1 MINRLIMRRR
11 PPKKPEPQQRYVLP
25 RINTIETMDCDH
37 VDTPQRVIEQTYGI
51 EAFFP
56 ALSEMFSEESVTV
69 RVYASPATR
78 DLLVGLHDDM
88 AQEGRVGTVRIGDVL
103 GNIDVA
109 ERMGRDADVNDE
121 CNELSYRRNHGA

>member
-1 MINRLIMRRR
+1 MNRLIMRRR

-25 RINTIETMDCDH
+25 RIHTIETMDCDH

-69 RVYASPATR
+69 RVYASPAAR
-78 DLLVGLHDDM
+78 DLLVAIHDDM
-88 AQEGRVGTVRIGDVL
+88 AQEGQVGTVRIGDVL
-103 GNIDVA
+103 GNIDVV
-109 ERMGRDADVNDE
+109 ERMGSDIHVNDE
-121 CNELSYRRNHGA
+121 YAEIFYRHNHSK

>member
-1 MINRLIMRRR
+1 MNRLIMRRR

-69 RVYASPATR
+69 RVYASPAAR
-78 DLLVGLHDDM
+78 DLLVAIHDDM
-88 AQEGRVGTVRIGDVL
+88 AQEGQVGTVRIGDVL
-103 GNIDVA
+103 GNIDVV
-109 ERMGRDADVNDE
+109 ERMGSDIHVNDE
-121 CNELSYRRNHGA
+121 YAEIFYRHNQEK

>member
-1 MINRLIMRRR
+1 MNRLIMRRR

-25 RINTIETMDCDH
+25 RIHTINTMDCDH

-69 RVYASPATR
+69 RVYASPAAR
-78 DLLVGLHDDM
+78 DLLVAIHDDM

-109 ERMGRDADVNDE
+109 ERMGRDIHVNDE
-121 CNELSYRRNHGA
+121 YAEICYRHNQEK